1 MCGYSKPG
9 IGERGKEGLKVSTGD
24 YLIAVDIGTTSTK
37 ALLYR
42 VGGAIENYASQ
53 SYPTYYPQPGFVEQ
67 DPEEILS
74 AVIQVISALVEK
86 TEVHPQSILAITF
99 GGVWQSM
106 MAVDSHCQALSR
118 AMIWADIRA
127 LKQNERLQ
135 AELTTEEIRERTGC
149 TLHPMYFLSRLMWFQ
164 EEVPEIFRRSH
175 KFISIKEY
183 ILYHLFGQFVVD
195 RSIASGTGILR
206 MSTMDWD
213 EELLEKVGVGSEKF
227 SLVLEPTT
235 ILKGL
240 KPAIASQTGLLAGT
254 PGVVG
259 AADGA
264 LSHLGSV
271 GLADDKMS
279 MMVSTG
285 AALRKRLTRPQIL
298 PGTEAWCYYLME
310 NNWLMGG
317 IVQDAGNVMKWF
329 TDHFVAEDGTED
341 RVFALINEYAKEVEP
356 GADGVVFL
364 PFLGGERCPF
374 YRPEARG
381 TVHGLRFSHTK
392 KHLIRA
398 LMEGISYRL
407 YSVYKMLAGDSEPE
421 LVVAGGLLKSPVWMQ
436 ITADFFGKRLW
447 KPKIEEAAAWGGIL
461 LGLRALGIIDEIGKI
476 TEWVEV
482 EGKQEPNPEVHR
494 KYQSIYDSYDKL
506 YAKLYKT

>member
-1 MCGYSKPG
+1 M
-9 IGERGKEGLKVSTGD
+9 STGE

-42 VGGAIENYASQ
+42 VGGTIEDYESR

-74 AVIQVISALVEK
+74 AVIQVLSSLMEK
-86 TEVHPQSILAITF
+86 TGVSPQSIAAITF

-106 MAVDSHCQALSR
+106 MAVDAHCQALSR
-118 AMIWADIRA
+118 AMIWADVRA

-135 AELTTEEIRERTGC
+135 AELSAEAIRERTGC
-149 TLHPMYFLSRLMWFQ
+149 TLHPMYFLSRLLWFQ
-164 EEVPEIFRRSH
+164 EEAPEIFRSSH

-183 ILYHLFGQFVVD
+183 VLYHLFGQFVID
-195 RSIASGTGILR
+195 RSIASGTGIWR

-213 EELLEKVGVGSEKF
+213 AELLRAVHVSPEKF
-227 SLVLEPTT
+227 SSVVETT
-235 ILKGL
+235 SFVNGL
-240 KPAIASQTGLLAGT
+240 KPEVALRTGLLSGT

-285 AALRKRLTRPQIL
+285 SALRKRLTKPQIL

-329 TDHFVAEDGTED
+329 TDHFVAEGGPED
-341 RVFALINEYAKEVEP
+341 RVFALINDYAEEVEP

-374 YRPEARG
+374 DRPEARG

-407 YSVYKMLAGDSEPE
+407 YSVYKMLASDAEPE

-447 KPKIEEAAAWGGIL
+447 KPKVEEASAWGGVL
-461 LGLRALGIIDEIGKI
+461 LGLRALGIIDRLEEINA
-476 TEWVEV
+476 WVEV
-482 EGKQEPNPEVHR
+482 EGKQEPDPETHR
-494 KYQSIYDSYDKL
+494 KYQRIYDSYTDL
-506 YAKLYKT
+506 YAKLYRT